1 MHMVVGITGASGY
14 IGSALFERHLASGD
28 EVRILT
34 RAGTGLRTIAQRPVP
49 EQVTAICGDLADP
62 DDNLTR
68 FADGLDVLYHCA
80 GEVRDQVRMP
90 AVNVGGTQALLDA
103 AKGRIG
109 RWVQLSSAGVYGRH
123 RDGIVV
129 EEMPVAP
136 VGLYEETKASADAL
150 VFEAAYEGRLASAV
164 VLRPSIV
171 FGEGMPNQSIVQMAR
186 VIDRGLFFFI
196 GAPGASANYV
206 HRSNVVDALIL
217 CGASP
222 AADKR
227 VYNLSDWCTIE
238 DFAGAIADALG
249 RRRPSLRL
257 PEPPVRAAVRTF
269 GRLANLPLTE
279 SRVDA
284 LVNRSRYPIARI
296 EQELGYGVAVPI
308 ADGIV
313 RMLDARRAA

>member
-1 MHMVVGITGASGY
+1 M
-14 IGSALFERHLASGD
+14 R
-28 EVRILT
+28 
-34 RAGTGLRTIAQRPVP
+34 
-49 EQVTAICGDLADP
+49 
-62 DDNLTR
+62 
-68 FADGLDVLYHCA
+68 
-80 GEVRDQVRMP
+80 
-90 AVNVGGTQALLDA
+90 AVNVNGTRALLDA
-103 AKGRIG
+103 ASERTG

-123 RDGIVV
+123 RRGIVV
-129 EEMPVAP
+129 EDTPLAP

-150 VFEAAYEGRLASAV
+150 ALEAAYEGRLASAV

-206 HRSNVVDALIL
+206 HRSNVVDALVL
-217 CGASP
+217 CGTLP

-249 RRRPSLRL
+249 RRHPSLRL

-279 SRVDA
+279 ARVDA

-296 EQELGYGVAVPI
+296 EQELGFGVAVPI
-308 ADGIV
+308 ADGIA
-313 RMLDARRAA
+313 RMLTARPAA